1 MKKRKVKKKK
11 PLTNSDKIALAMF
24 ILELAKWLF
33 ELLKKK

>member
-1 MKKRKVKKKK
+1 MKKRKTKNKK
-11 PLTNSDKIALAMF
+11 PLTNADKIALAMF